1 MGWRFHKSVKIAPG
15 VRLNWSKRG
24 PGLSFGGRGMRY
36 SVGPGGRRT
45 TFSIPGTGL
54 SYVKQSG
61 TRRGQG
67 CSCCL
72 GLATLALGVPLTA
85 LSVARARSRPRPLPP
100 NRFSAPNRLPAG
112 PAPTPVTL
120 SAAKRLGAC
129 PARRDSSLR
138 SE

>member
-15 VRLNWSKRG
+15 VRLNLSKRG

-45 TFSIPGTGL
+45 TFGIPGTGL
-54 SYVKQSG
+54 SYVRQSR

-72 GLATLALGVPLTA
+72 GLATLALGVPLAAA
-85 LSVARARSRPRPLPP
+85 LTVARVRRTTSPRRGAPRQTPHLP
-100 NRFSAPNRLPAG
+100 
-112 PAPTPVTL
+112 V
-120 SAAKRLGAC
+120 
-129 PARRDSSLR
+129 SLR

>member
-15 VRLNWSKRG
+15 VRLNLSKRG

-36 SVGPGGRRT
+36 SVGPGGRRS
-45 TFSIPGTGL
+45 TFSVPGTGL

-72 GLATLALGVPLTA
+72 GVATLALGVPLAVA
-85 LSVARARSRPRPLPP
+85 LTLARARRAHAQRRVSSLP
-100 NRFSAPNRLPAG
+100 
-112 PAPTPVTL
+112 T
-120 SAAKRLGAC
+120 
-129 PARRDSSLR
+129 RRDSSLR
-138 SE
+138 LE

>member
-15 VRLNWSKRG
+15 VRLNLSKRG

-45 TFSIPGTGL
+45 TVGIPGTGL
-54 SYVKQSG
+54 SYVKQTG

-72 GLATLALGVPLTA
+72 GLATLPLGVALAAALTVRHVRRDLSTRRVASRQAPCLPLS
-85 LSVARARSRPRPLPP
+85 LRAQRRV
-100 NRFSAPNRLPAG
+100 SAPQ
-112 PAPTPVTL
+112 
-120 SAAKRLGAC
+120 
-129 PARRDSSLR
+129 RDSSLR

>member
-15 VRLNWSKRG
+15 VRLNLSKRG
-24 PGLSFGGRGMRY
+24 PGLSFGRRGMRY
-36 SVGPGGRRT
+36 SVGPSGRRT
-45 TFSIPGTGL
+45 TFSVPGTGL

-72 GLATLALGVPLTA
+72 GLTTLALGVPLAAA
-85 LSVARARSRPRPLPP
+85 LTLARARCTHAPRRVPT
-100 NRFSAPNRLPAG
+100 G
-112 PAPTPVTL
+112 PAPTLVTL
-120 SAAKRLGAC
+120 PAAKNLLA
-129 PARRDSSLR
+129 ALTRRDSSLR

>member
-15 VRLNWSKRG
+15 VRLNLSKRG

-45 TFSIPGTGL
+45 TFSVPGTGL

-72 GLATLALGVPLTA
+72 GLATLALGVPLAAA
-85 LSVARARSRPRPLPP
+85 LTLARARRAPKPRP
-100 NRFSAPNRLPAG
+100 PA
-112 PAPTPVTL
+112 
-120 SAAKRLGAC
+120 
-129 PARRDSSLR
+129 LR
-138 SE
+138 S